1 MKYSY
6 KAARA
11 DGTVAT
17 GEREAPDRYA
27 LAREL
32 RGEGLTVT
40 QTKLLS
46 ELDEKHRLHFQD
58 LRSLFGRVKIKD
70 KIVFASSLAAMVG
83 SGLSLSRALAVLE
96 RQVPNKKF
104 KQIITGLSQRV
115 NGGEPFSVAL
125 AAYPD
130 VFPPVFV
137 AMVGAGEE
145 SGKLAD
151 SLEIVRAQLQ
161 KSYDL
166 RRKIRGAM
174 IYPAIIV
181 VVIIAIGILMMIF
194 LVPNLTSLFRDL
206 EVELPLSTRVVIAVS
221 DFLTQHTLFFLA
233 GLIVVLGG
241 LWRLA
246 QTMTGRLLLTRL
258 WLHLPAIKTIIKNLN
273 SAITMRTIS
282 SLVSSGVSML
292 EALAITGKVLQN
304 PFYQAVLAEAAISV
318 GKGSPLSQSFQNR
331 EDIYPILVGE
341 MMEVGEETG
350 NLSGM
355 LLKGAI
361 FFEEEVEQAT
371 KNLSTIIEPALMVLI
386 GIAVGFFAV
395 SMLGPMYSLSDAI

>member
-11 DGTVAT
+11 DGTLAS
-17 GEREAPDRYA
+17 GEREAADRYA

-40 QTKLLS
+40 QVKLIG
-46 ELDEKHRLHFQD
+46 ELGEKHRLHFQ
-58 LRSLFGRVKIKD
+58 SPFGRVKIKD

-83 SGLSLSRALAVLE
+83 AGLSLSRALAVLE
-96 RQVPNKKF
+96 RQVANQKF
-104 KQIITGLSQRV
+104 KQIIAGLSRRV
-115 NGGEPFSVAL
+115 NGGEPLSAAL

-161 KSYDL
+161 KSYEL
-166 RRKIRGAM
+166 RRKVKGAM

-221 DFLTQHTLFFLA
+221 DFLTKHTFSFLA
-233 GLIVVLGG
+233 GLVLALAV

-246 QTMTGRLLLTRL
+246 RTTTGRLLFTRL
-258 WLHLPAIKTIIKNLN
+258 WLHLPAIKNIVKNLN
-273 SAITMRTIS
+273 SAITMRTVS
-282 SLVSSGVSML
+282 SLISSGVSML
-292 EALAITGKVLQN
+292 EALTITGKVLQN
-304 PFYQAVLAEAAISV
+304 PFYQAVLAQAVVAV
-318 GKGSPLSQSFQNR
+318 GKGAPLSQSFQNR

-341 MMEVGEETG
+341 MTEVGEETG
-350 NLSGM
+350 NLPAM
-355 LLKGAI
+355 LLKGAT
-361 FFEEEVEQAT
+361 FFEDEVEQAT

-386 GIAVGFFAV
+386 GVAVGFFAV
-395 SMLGPMYSLSDAI
+395 SMLGPMYSLSNAI